1 VAGRDQP
8 TYHFESVKENRIYSK
23 KKTFGYQER
32 DQEKRDEFLAE
43 ISGIA
48 QEDIVYADESGMDDR
63 DHYQYGYNECGKRF
77 HALKTGK
84 RSSRINMVAALCN
97 GQILAPFT
105 LEGACNRTVFEL
117 WLEQYLIPA
126 LKPGQVVVIDNATF
140 HKGGRIQELILEAGC
155 RLLYLPS
162 YSPDLNKIERCWSW
176 LKARIRKCLN
186 QFDSLHNAMD
196 HVLALVS

>member
-1 VAGRDQP
+1 MAGRDQP